1 MLVELIQNL
10 RAAILWNTACN
21 TVCTLIA
28 FTLLVFYLKD
38 TRWKCVLLCCLM
50 TPHLWGHDPCRGQ
63 VMAAEPNYT
72 ILDVKPKKQREQPT
86 ETMVEI
92 SSLLTDKDWAY
103 VQVDQN
109 KIPVDNITKIHEGV
123 HMLDASL
130 SKPGYQGIY
139 LGNGYGLR
147 LKIPQHVKLSDVAI
161 PISERGIVYS
171 TYMTRSREWWEDN
184 CLYTLVEANGY
195 LWGAK
200 TRREL
205 GWTNRSETVKYG
217 IELCSYFAAT
227 IDTIERLE
235 PEYDTTALVEV
246 LDLMTAQ
253 WRVLAPEFESWPL
266 ASNIS
271 MHGKVY
277 EE

>member
-28 FTLLVFYLKD
+28 FTLLVVYLKD
-38 TRWKCVLLCCLM
+38 TRWKCVLLLCLM
-50 TPHLWGHDPCRGQ
+50 GAAS
-63 VMAAEPNYT
+63 AAEPNYI
-72 ILDVKPKKQREQPT
+72 ILDVKPKTQREQPT

-103 VQVDQN
+103 VQYDQN

-171 TYMTRSREWWEDN
+171 TYMTRSREW
-184 CLYTLVEANGY
+184 CGQLPVHIGR
-195 LWGAK
+195 G
-200 TRREL
+200 
-205 GWTNRSETVKYG
+205 
-217 IELCSYFAAT
+217 
-227 IDTIERLE
+227 ERIFMGQR
-235 PEYDTTALVEV
+235 
-246 LDLMTAQ
+246 LD
-253 WRVLAPEFESWPL
+253 VNLAGPIGL
-266 ASNIS
+266 RL
-271 MHGKVY
+271 
-277 EE
+277 